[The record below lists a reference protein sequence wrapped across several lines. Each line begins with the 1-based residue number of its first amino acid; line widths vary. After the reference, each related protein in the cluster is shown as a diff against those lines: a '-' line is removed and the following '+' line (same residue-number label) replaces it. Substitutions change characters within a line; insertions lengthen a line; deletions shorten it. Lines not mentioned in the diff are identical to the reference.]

1 MRGLCELVAVWAER
15 APNATGKL
23 GRRRAAV
30 MPKPEDLPVACHSAT
45 SKLAGEQKQ
54 VPLGIGRHLF
64 LCCAN
69 SAERKGRCFFME
81 QKKWWQ
87 KKGIFIGLAVL
98 VVVIVGMVLIWRQFA
113 PSAAEG
119 QKTIAVQVV
128 HKDESVKNFEIAT
141 DEEFLRGALEQENL
155 IQGEESEYGLFVK
168 TVDGETVEGKNQEW
182 WCFTKGGEMVNT
194 GVDSTPIADGE
205 SYEITFKVGY

>member
-1 MRGLCELVAVWAER
+1 MLCEFGR
-15 APNATGKL
+15 AKGK
-23 GRRRAAV
+23 V
-30 MPKPEDLPVACHSAT
+30 
-45 SKLAGEQKQ
+45 
-54 VPLGIGRHLF
+54 
-64 LCCAN
+64 
-69 SAERKGRCFFME
+69 FFME

-113 PSAAEG
+113 PSAVEG

-168 TVDGETVEGKNQEW
+168 TVDGETVEDKNQEW
-182 WCFTKGGEMVNT
+182 WRFTKGGEMVNT

>member
-1 MRGLCELVAVWAER
+1 M
-15 APNATGKL
+15 
-23 GRRRAAV
+23 
-30 MPKPEDLPVACHSAT
+30 
-45 SKLAGEQKQ
+45 
-54 VPLGIGRHLF
+54 
-64 LCCAN
+64 
-69 SAERKGRCFFME
+69 
-81 QKKWWQ
+81 
-87 KKGIFIGLAVL
+87 L
-98 VVVIVGMVLIWRQFA
+98 VVVIVGMALIWRQFA

-119 QKTIAVQVV
+119 QKTIGVQVV

-141 DEEFLRGALEQENL
+141 DEEFLRGALEQEKL

-168 TVDGETVEGKNQEW
+168 TVDGETVEDKNQEW